1 MNPVPDAPH
10 TEEPPDT
17 GHPHTGLGLMQLL
30 GMGLLVFLVLMVILG
45 IVMIFFMGPLG
56 EP

>member
-1 MNPVPDAPH
+1 VNPVPDAPH